1 MAQAD
6 GYELYLCPDCGSS
19 LYDPASGCSHCRNE
33 PRRAPPGTRAEVRY
47 SFEAS
52 TIREADAEEWLR
64 VMLYRSEGSTH
75 QRENHVYRQLT
86 ATLEK
91 TLTNADLPTE
101 ARQTLTLMA
110 KLGGYAESQR
120 ETARADKQRRETE
133 RERVNAVRA
142 AKPPTHLGLED
153 SGRVRCHLCGK
164 LFPKNKFARH
174 LKKRHSIVW
183 NVGR

>member
-1 MAQAD
+1 MGQAD

-19 LYDPASGCSHCRNE
+19 LYDPASGCSHCRNV
-33 PRRAPPGTRAEVRY
+33 PRRDPSETQAEVRY

-52 TIREADAEEWLR
+52 SIGEADPEEWLR

-75 QRENHVYRQLT
+75 ERENHVYRQLT
-86 ATLEK
+86 ATLAK
-91 TLTNADLPTE
+91 SLADTDLPTE
-101 ARQTLTLMA
+101 ARQALTLMA

-120 ETARADKQRRETE
+120 EAARADKRRRETE
-133 RERVNAVRA
+133 RERLNAVRA

-164 LFPKNKFARH
+164 LFPQKKFARH